1 MKKFFLFV
9 VFFTSSFALT
19 DDCIAG
25 NCVNEYS
32 HMIFEDGQVY
42 IGTWINGKKDG
53 LGKEYFTN
61 GDKYD
66 GEYLNGKKHGQG
78 TYFFASGDVY
88 IGEFKDNKING
99 KGTQKYINGDVY
111 KGNYLNNKRHGQG
124 TMTWASGY
132 KFTGNFF
139 MSEPSGEGTYF
150 DPSGSIIKHGI
161 WTENFRFLGT
171 QAEIDAQNRAA
182 NAKAAAERKLK
193 EEAKKKYTRI
203 YNACLI
209 DKSSGVDMQVFSL
222 KQAVEETCEAI
233 AKNPTWYQSF
243 KYN

>member
-1 MKKFFLFV
+1 MKKILLFA
-9 VFFTSSFALT
+9 VFFTSSFAWT
-19 DDCIAG
+19 DDCIRG
-25 NCVNEYS
+25 DCFNGYG

-53 LGKEYFTN
+53 LGGEDFTN

-66 GEYLNGKKHGQG
+66 GEYLKGKKHGQG
-78 TYFFASGDVY
+78 TYSFAPGDVY
-88 IGEFKDNKING
+88 VGAFKDNKING

-111 KGNYLNNKRHGQG
+111 KGNYLNNQRHGQG
-124 TMTWASGY
+124 TMTWANGN

-139 MSEPSGEGTYF
+139 MSEMSGEGTYF
-150 DPSGSIIKHGI
+150 NASGSIISHGI
-161 WTENFRFLGT
+161 WAANRFLGT
-171 QAEIDAQNRAA
+171 QAEIDAQNRAD
-182 NAKAAAERKLK
+182 NAKATAARKLK

-209 DKSSGVDMQVFSL
+209 DKSSGIDMQVSSL

-233 AKNPTWYQSF
+233 AKSPTWYQSF